1 MTLLTCQIL
10 NHLLYKLA
18 RDLVSF
24 GPEEGL
30 YPLFDVTVNH
40 CHGRFQVYICQT
52 RWAFHVVVVVVVVI
66 VFLVVVV
73 VVVIVVV
80 HRGKGNLFTCVS
92 AAKYVILLG

>member
-52 RWAFHVVVVVVVVI
+52 RWAFHVVVVVVD
-66 VFLVVVV
+66 VVVV
-73 VVVIVVV
+73 VVVIVVHKLYYRFYGLLHFFQKV
-80 HRGKGNLFTCVS
+80 E
-92 AAKYVILLG
+92 YVNMFF